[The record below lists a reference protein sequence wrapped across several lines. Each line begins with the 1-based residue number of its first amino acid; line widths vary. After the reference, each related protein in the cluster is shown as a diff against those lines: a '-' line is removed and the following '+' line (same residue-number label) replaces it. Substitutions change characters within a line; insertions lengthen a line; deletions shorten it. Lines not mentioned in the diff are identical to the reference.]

1 MQLKRVSLFLT
12 LGLFFMLW
20 NGYPVYASEEFAPEE
35 IITEEND
42 SNPATNIGS
51 VEADIKATQQNSSTV
66 SEEEFSSAEEKLE
79 ETEESNSSEMPPT
92 DFNEEQ
98 ASSVES
104 VESSENEEKFEEE
117 AEPEN
122 LEKETLL
129 QPMTLPA
136 VEENKTG
143 WVEKDGEWIYVK
155 PDGSTFYNQVIT
167 FGPNV
172 AYYIGDH
179 GQRMTGV
186 FRDAQGNMRLTDEE
200 GQLSLRA
207 QWCNQG
213 TDRYYAKGDFGKIFS
228 DQVITFGG
236 SVGYFMGADGKVTYG
251 QAQASNGIN
260 YFSDYAT
267 GELVQQTGWVFGRDD
282 ERLRYYVKGR
292 GELFSNQVITFGG
305 TVGYYMGTDGSVQY
319 GVSISPQGIVRYS
332 DPTTGKLVQDAGWIE
347 EGDKRYYAKGRGELF
362 ANQVITFGGTV
373 GYYMGA
379 DGSVQHGH
387 CVSPQ
392 RVHYY
397 SDLESGELVQKPGW
411 ITCAQ
416 DGARH
421 YVKGAGVLF
430 ANQII
435 TFGPDVAYYMNE
447 NAEVAKG
454 ITRTAE
460 GMVLRLDDETG
471 QLLLGAGWLEFD
483 GDRFYFQENGMP
495 FRNQIITFGMENAYL
510 MGKTGAVQYGWQNL
524 SGNRYYL
531 LPDGRAARGWNSFA
545 DDYFYFSPIRY
556 FAVRG
561 LQFTGQKYHY
571 FDDNTGVLRTGK
583 VQSPNTSVPFVYVSL
598 KPESSELSG
607 QGLGRSYDAYCADEA
622 KTAKA
627 RAAEAAVLR
636 YFSSYGGSASLY
648 YNEVETGLNWIL
660 NDKPQYP
667 ASVIKTVVMA
677 AVYDRINRG
686 EIRNNGVIENQIHQ
700 MITVSNNSSYNYLV
714 YLMGDGNFARG
725 CARIREFAERNGYYN
740 TYVRHTLHPSGYAV
754 ASNGGGWNSMT
765 AEDAGLQMRD
775 IYLGRLVSPYY
786 SERMTGHLLQQV
798 WRNKIPKAVGSGIRV
813 ANKTGYADQS
823 DGYGYSQD
831 MAIVYRPNNP
841 YILSVFVYKWG
852 LSDPQGEADCCAFAR
867 VVHQNY

>member
-1 MQLKRVSLFLT
+1 MRLKRVSLFVA
-12 LGLFFMLW
+12 LGLFFTIW
-20 NGYPVYASEEFAPEE
+20 NGDPVHASEDFESEE
-35 IITEEND
+35 IITEENN
-42 SNPATNIGS
+42 STQTTNVES
-51 VEADIKATQQNSSTV
+51 VEADTKATQQNNSAV
-66 SEEEFSSAEEKLE
+66 SEKSFSTAEDKLDE
-79 ETEESNSSEMPPT
+79 IQESDASERAPS
-92 DFNEEQ
+92 DFDKKQE
-98 ASSVES
+98 ASDES
-104 VESSENEEKFEEE
+104 VENSESEEKSEIES
-117 AEPEN
+117 EPEN
-122 LEKETLL
+122 SEKETLL
-129 QPMTLPA
+129 QPMALPA

-143 WVEKDGEWIYVK
+143 WFEKDGEWIYVK
-155 PDGSTFYNQVIT
+155 PDGSTFCNQVIT

-186 FRDAQGNMRLTDEE
+186 FRDADGNMRLTDEV

-213 TDRYYAKGDFGKIFS
+213 ADRYYAKGDFGKIFS

-236 SVGYFMGADGKVTYG
+236 SVGYFMGADGRVMYG

-267 GELVQQTGWVFGRDD
+267 GELIQQAGWAFGRDD

-292 GELFSNQVITFGG
+292 GELFSNQVITFG
-305 TVGYYMGTDGSVQY
+305 S
-319 GVSISPQGIVRYS
+319 
-332 DPTTGKLVQDAGWIE
+332 
-347 EGDKRYYAKGRGELF
+347 
-362 ANQVITFGGTV
+362 TV

-379 DGSVQHGH
+379 DGSVQYGH

-392 RVHYY
+392 KTHYY
-397 SDLESGELVQKPGW
+397 SDLQSGELVQKPGW

-454 ITRTAE
+454 ITRIAE
-460 GMVLRLDDETG
+460 GMVLRLDEETG
-471 QLLLGAGWLEFD
+471 QLLRGAGWFELD
-483 GDRFYFQENGMP
+483 GDRFYFQENGLP
-495 FRNQIITFGMENAYL
+495 FRNQIVTFGMENAYL
-510 MGKTGAVQYGWQNL
+510 MGKNGAVQYGWQNL
-524 SGNRYYL
+524 SGNQYYL

-598 KPESSELSG
+598 KAESSELSG

-627 RAAEAAVLR
+627 RAAEATLLR

-686 EIRNNGVIENQIHQ
+686 EIQNNSVIENQIHQ
-700 MITVSNNSSYNYLV
+700 MITISSNNAYNYLV

-740 TYVRHTLHPSGYAV
+740 TYVRHTLHPGSYSL
-754 ASNGGGWNSMT
+754 ASNGGGANSMT

-775 IYLGRLVSPYY
+775 IYSGRLVSPYY
-786 SERMTGHLLQQV
+786 SQRMTEHLLQQA
-798 WRNKIPKAVGSGIRV
+798 WRAKIPKAVGSGIRV

-852 LSDPQGEADCCAFAR
+852 LSDPQGEADCCGFAR

>member
-1 MQLKRVSLFLT
+1 MRLKRVSLFVA
-12 LGLFFMLW
+12 LGLFFTIW
-20 NGYPVYASEEFAPEE
+20 NGAPVYASEQFESEE
-35 IITEEND
+35 SIAEEND
-42 SNPATNIGS
+42 SNQTTNIGS

-117 AEPEN
+117 AEPQN

-186 FRDAQGNMRLTDEE
+186 FRDAQGNMRLTDED

-213 TDRYYAKGDFGKIFS
+213 TDRYYAKGEFGKIFS

-260 YFSDYAT
+260 YFSDYET
-267 GELVQQTGWVFGRDD
+267 GELVQQTGWAFGRDD

-305 TVGYYMGTDGSVQY
+305 TVGYYMGADGSVQY
-319 GVSISPQGIVRYS
+319 
-332 DPTTGKLVQDAGWIE
+332 
-347 EGDKRYYAKGRGELF
+347 
-362 ANQVITFGGTV
+362 
-373 GYYMGA
+373 
-379 DGSVQHGH
+379 GH

-411 ITCAQ
+411 IACAQ

-430 ANQII
+430 ANQMI
-435 TFGPDVAYYMNE
+435 TFGTDVAYYMND

-471 QLLLGAGWLEFD
+471 QLLRGTGWLEFD
-483 GDRFYFQENGMP
+483 GDRFYFRENGMP

-531 LPDGRAARGWNSFA
+531 LSDGRAARGWNSFA
-545 DDYFYFSPIRY
+545 DDYYYFSPIRY

-571 FDDNTGVLRTGK
+571 FDDNTGVLRVGK
-583 VQSPNTSVPFVYVSL
+583 VQSPNTSIPFVYVSV

-607 QGLGRSYDAYCADEA
+607 QGLGRGYDAYYADEA

-627 RAAEAAVLR
+627 RAGEAAVLR
-636 YFSSYGGSASLY
+636 YFSSYRGSASLY

-667 ASVIKTVVMA
+667 ACAIKTVVMA

-686 EIRNNGVIENQIHQ
+686 EIQNNSVIENQIHQ

-725 CARIREFAERNGYYN
+725 CARIRAFAQKNGYYN
-740 TYVRHTLHPSGYAV
+740 TYVRHTLHPSGYSY
-754 ASNGGGWNSMT
+754 ASNGGGTNSLT

-786 SERMTGHLLQQV
+786 SQRMTEHLLQQF
-798 WRNKIPKAVGSGIRV
+798 WRAKIPKAVGSSIRV

-852 LSDPQGEADCCAFAR
+852 LSDPQGEADCCGFAR